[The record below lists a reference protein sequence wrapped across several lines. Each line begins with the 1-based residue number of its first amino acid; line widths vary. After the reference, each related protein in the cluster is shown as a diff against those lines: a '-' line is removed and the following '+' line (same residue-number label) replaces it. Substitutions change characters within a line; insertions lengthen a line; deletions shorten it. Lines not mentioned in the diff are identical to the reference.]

1 MSDPDLPASPIRI
14 TLSGDLGSG
23 KSSVGRRLAATLGV
37 PYYSAGA
44 LFREIGQIDNLDAL
58 KTNLAAENNTAIDF
72 AVDQRTREIDRTV
85 PSFIV
90 DSRMAWHFVRNALK
104 VYLSVS
110 RDTAAHRIMADQARA
125 AETYVNHAAAVAA
138 LGDRRQ
144 SERKRYKQLYGVD
157 ITDLANYDLAVVTD
171 DAAAADVADLVLAAA
186 KGQVREK
193 FWLPKSR
200 LVPIMAWEE
209 LPAPRP
215 GERRTDPLRPPPVT
229 VLHNFGFFFGNRA
242 ELAAVLAA
250 AGPFVPYRPEPPR
263 GDGEAIVEH
272 AKRVLT
278 PGGLGRWTERH
289 GVGAAF
295 GRLLGP
301 ARP

>member
-1 MSDPDLPASPIRI
+1 MSDPDPFDSPVRI

-23 KSSVGRRLAATLGV
+23 KSSVGRRLAVALGV

-72 AVDQRTREIDRTV
+72 AVDERTREIDRTV
-85 PSFIV
+85 PSFII

-110 RDTAAHRIMADQARA
+110 RDTAAHRIIADGARA
-125 AETYVNHAAAVAA
+125 TETYLNHAVAVAA
-138 LGDRRQ
+138 LGERRQ

-157 ITDLANYDLAVVTD
+157 ITDLSNYDLAVVTD
-171 DAAAADVADLVLAAA
+171 DAEVADVTSLVLEAA
-186 KGQVREK
+186 KGGVREK
-193 FWLPKSR
+193 FWLPKAR
-200 LVPIMAWEE
+200 LVPMMAWDAAAAEGQTDGPNRP
-209 LPAPRP
+209 LPL
-215 GERRTDPLRPPPVT
+215 TLS
-229 VLHNFGFFFGNRA
+229 HNFGFFSGDPVQLA
-242 ELAAVLAA
+242 GALAADRL
-250 AGPFVPYRPEPPR
+250 FVAYRPEPAR
-263 GDGEAIVEH
+263 DDGDSVVEH

-278 PGGLGRWTERH
+278 PGGLGRWAAHH
-289 GVGAAF
+289 GVGRAFAA
-295 GRLLGP
+295 LLGP